1 MSIYV
6 YICLYTSILSIY
18 VYICLFCILYVFD
31 MLDNQACQWWWWY
44 ASVDVSVKRIVMRN
58 NVTL

>member
-44 ASVDVSVKRIVMRN
+44 ASVDVSVKRIVR
-58 NVTL
+58 